1 MLGFKNQQLNIER
14 KDMKKII
21 LMLVAGFVACGL
33 LTQHAQATPISGAIT
48 FAGGCS
54 MDTGTVNTATMVT
67 AWLDQMG
74 HMPTVQSRSGD
85 FVPFVAMG
93 ATATFT
99 APWTFNSGPHA
110 AFWTVGGFTFDLTS
124 SHIIFQGGGAINV
137 SIAGTVS
144 GNGFTPTAFTGNFS
158 SQDPPAGSPPVFSFS
173 MSFGSV
179 PDGGATVA
187 LLGLALA
194 GIEGIRR
201 KVQRAKS

>member
-1 MLGFKNQQLNIER
+1 
-14 KDMKKII
+14 MKKTII
-21 LMLVAGFVACGL
+21 AILVSGVVACGL
-33 LTQHAQATPISGAIT
+33 LTQQAQAVPLSGSIT

-74 HMPTVQSRSGD
+74 NMPTVQSRSGD
-85 FVPFVAMG
+85 FIPFVAMG

-99 APWTFNSGPHA
+99 APWTFVSGSHP

-124 SHIIFQGGGAINV
+124 SSIIFQGSGSVNV
-137 SIAGTVS
+137 SIDGMVS
-144 GNGFTPTAFTGNFS
+144 GHGFTPTVFHGNFS
-158 SQDPPAGSPPVFSFS
+158 SQDPPAGSPPIFSFS

>member
-1 MLGFKNQQLNIER
+1 
-14 KDMKKII
+14 MKKTII
-21 LMLVAGFVACGL
+21 AILVSGVVACGL
-33 LTQHAQATPISGAIT
+33 LTQQAQAVPLSGSIT

-74 HMPTVQSRSGD
+74 NMPTVQSRSGD
-85 FVPFVAMG
+85 FIPFVAMG

-99 APWTFNSGPHA
+99 APWTFVSGSHPS
-110 AFWTVGGFTFDLTS
+110 FWTVGGFTFDLTS
-124 SHIIFQGGGAINV
+124 SSIIFQGSGSVNV
-137 SIAGTVS
+137 SIDGIVS
-144 GNGFTPTAFTGNFS
+144 GHGFTPTVFHGNFS
-158 SQDPPAGSPPVFSFS
+158 SQDPPAGSPPIFSFS